1 MLLMFYVEPVRLIA
15 KLDFFHL
22 TFGDES
28 AAVAPTLAH
37 FKPVHRACHHR
48 QIIESQCVAHFHSSA
63 VLVQISSSTKLI

>member
-48 QIIESQCVAHFHSSA
+48 QIIESQSDVTFSQLCSPGADF
-63 VLVQISSSTKLI
+63 IKY